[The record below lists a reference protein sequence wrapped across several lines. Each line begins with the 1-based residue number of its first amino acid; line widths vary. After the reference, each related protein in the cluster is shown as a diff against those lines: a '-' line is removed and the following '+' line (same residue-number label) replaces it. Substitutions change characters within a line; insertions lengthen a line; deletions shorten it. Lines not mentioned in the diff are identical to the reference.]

1 MHDSYKKEEETFFFR
16 WLLKKYLIE
25 SDSPSRPQNSPVGM
39 GNLLDHCFL
48 VQSAYGPL
56 GDLVKVRNLI
66 QQAEPESCLS
76 EAFLAGRGEL
86 APGLRARAAA
96 RTPSSGSAR

>member
-56 GDLVKVRNLI
+56 GNLI
-66 QQAEPESCLS
+66 QQAEPESCLY